1 MEDTNT
7 VIKWILASVSMI
19 AGILILQPYG
29 LLFFGVACMIISFLI
44 VNSIDDSKPI
54 NWNKVWRDSDNK
66 FNRMVMYDAN
76 MIHCAEG
83 AGDERLT
90 LAFFVYSGK

>member
-29 LLFFGVACMIISFLI
+29 LLFFGVACMICLLYT
-44 VNSIDDSKPI
+44 
-54 NWNKVWRDSDNK
+54 SD
-66 FNRMVMYDAN
+66 A
-76 MIHCAEG
+76 A
-83 AGDERLT
+83 DE
-90 LAFFVYSGK
+90 

>member
-54 NWNKVWRDSDNK
+54 DWPKVRRDSDNK
-66 FNRMVMYDAN
+66 FNQQKFDHMNQRIDQ
-76 MIHCAEG
+76 IEK
-83 AGDERLT
+83 LT
-90 LAFFVYSGK
+90 VSNL

>member
-29 LLFFGVACMIISFLI
+29 LLFFGVACMIISFMI

-54 NWNKVWRDSDNK
+54 DWNKVWRDSDNK
-66 FNRMVMYDAN
+66 FNKQKFDHIN
-76 MIHCAEG
+76 K
-83 AGDERLT
+83 RLHEVEKVS
-90 LAFFVYSGK
+90 LSNI

>member
-7 VIKWILASVSMI
+7 VIKWILASVTMI

-54 NWNKVWRDSDNK
+54 DWNKLSETLD
-66 FNRMVMYDAN
+66 
-76 MIHCAEG
+76 
-83 AGDERLT
+83 RLKVNIKSEILIVEDDQST
-90 LAFFVYSGK
+90 RNLTKKILEKEFMRR